1 MIPNPTRLLVA
12 TACLALAAC
21 AQPAE
26 PRDTGLPTGASAVS
40 EHAGVFN
47 GVPVTYTALVETTLL
62 PGEDG
67 ETAGR
72 MVTTTYLAES
82 AHPAHRPVLFLF
94 NGGPGASTTPLH
106 FGAFGPQRRFGE
118 GETAVLAPNPDSL
131 LDVADLVFIDPVGT
145 GYSTPVTEEEGAQ
158 FWSPDGDAAS
168 VARVIESW
176 LKRHDREASPRYV
189 LGQSYGTVRAGAIT
203 RAAPDLDLDGILLFA
218 LVSDMRGGD
227 VSYAVRFPTMAATAW
242 YHGRIPQEGRTAEDV
257 FEQAVE
263 FVETRYWPALEEG
276 EALAEADKQALAEE
290 MSAWIG
296 LPADYIAE
304 LDLRLSNRDFMLHLL
319 EDEGVRTGQLDT
331 RATRSLDAPAQRP
344 PYDDP
349 GLSYHPDSVD
359 TAGLETSQG
368 FDPAE
373 HDSIVEA
380 YFQDWLGFE
389 PETPYRA
396 LNLDVN
402 RAWDW
407 GPDGFTGFGGTNS
420 YYAEAMAADPDL
432 RLFWAAGYYDLST
445 PAYAGRYG
453 LEQAGVPADRLTAA
467 YFPAGHSVFVGEANR
482 ALLGTAVRDFLLP
495 DAD

>member
-1 MIPNPTRLLVA
+1 MIQFPSRLFAA
-12 TACLALAAC
+12 TAFLALAAC
-21 AQPAE
+21 AQPEA
-26 PRDTGLPTGASAVS
+26 PRETGLPTGASAS
-40 EHAGVFN
+40 SAHEGVFN
-47 GVPVTYTALVETTLL
+47 GVPVSYTALVETTLL
-62 PGEDG
+62 PGADG

-72 MVTTTYLAES
+72 MVTTTYLADS
-82 AHPAHRPVLFLF
+82 DDPDTRPVLFLF

-118 GETAVLAPNPDSL
+118 EEAQVLAPNPDSL
-131 LDVADLVFIDPVGT
+131 LDVADLVFIDPIGT
-145 GYSTPVTEEEGAQ
+145 GYSTPETEEDGAQ
-158 FWSPDGDAAS
+158 FWSPQGDAES
-168 VARVIESW
+168 VAAVIQSW
-176 LKRHDREASPRYV
+176 LLRHDREASPRYV

-218 LVSDMRGGD
+218 LVSDMREGD

-242 YHGRIPQEGRTAEDV
+242 YHGRIPQDGRTAEQV
-257 FEQAVE
+257 FEQAVA
-263 FVETRYWPALEEG
+263 FVETRYWPALNEG
-276 EALAEADKQALAEE
+276 ENLSEADRLAIADE

-296 LPADYIAE
+296 LPADYIAG

-359 TAGLETSQG
+359 TSGLQNARG

-373 HDSIVEA
+373 HASIVEA

-389 PETPYRA
+389 PATPYRA

-407 GPDGFTGFGGTNS
+407 GPDGFTGFGGTNA
-420 YYAEAMAADPDL
+420 YYAEAMAADPGL

-445 PAYAGRYG
+445 PAYAGRHG
-453 LEQAGVPADRLTAA
+453 LAEAGVPADRLTAA

-482 ALLGTAVRDFLLP
+482 ALLGDAVRDFLVP
-495 DAD
+495 HAD